1 MQKKIPMRQCV
12 GCREMKAK
20 KELVRVVRSPEGEIS
35 LDFRGKAPGRGAY
48 VCPQTECLKRA
59 IKSKALERGL
69 DCQIPQEIYDQL
81 LLRMEADQQQKAL
94 RLLGLARR
102 ARLLE
107 IGEEPVGIACR
118 GGRAK
123 LLLVAKDAGDHTFRR
138 ARSFVSGGKCP
149 YICVPYTKDE
159 LGDGLGCNAC
169 ALCAFTDPA
178 FAKSFLEALG
188 DEAHAEIL
196 VQLTVQAQRVLKRR
210 QEAQAHRKNVKTG
223 KK

>member
-1 MQKKIPMRQCV
+1 M
-12 GCREMKAK
+12 
-20 KELVRVVRSPEGEIS
+20 
-35 LDFRGKAPGRGAY
+35 
-48 VCPQTECLKRA
+48 T
-59 IKSKALERGL
+59 
-69 DCQIPQEIYDQL
+69 
-81 LLRMEADQQQKAL
+81 DQQQKAL

-178 FAKSFLEALG
+178 FA
-188 DEAHAEIL
+188 EIL
-196 VQLTVQAQRVLKRR
+196 AQLTVQAQRVLKRR

>member
-1 MQKKIPMRQCV
+1 M
-12 GCREMKAK
+12 
-20 KELVRVVRSPEGEIS
+20 
-35 LDFRGKAPGRGAY
+35 
-48 VCPQTECLKRA
+48 T
-59 IKSKALERGL
+59 
-69 DCQIPQEIYDQL
+69 
-81 LLRMEADQQQKAL
+81 DQQQKAL

-107 IGEEPVGIACR
+107 LGEEPVGIACR

-196 VQLTVQAQRVLKRR
+196 AQLTVQAQRVLKRR

>member
-1 MQKKIPMRQCV
+1 M
-12 GCREMKAK
+12 
-20 KELVRVVRSPEGEIS
+20 
-35 LDFRGKAPGRGAY
+35 
-48 VCPQTECLKRA
+48 T
-59 IKSKALERGL
+59 
-69 DCQIPQEIYDQL
+69 
-81 LLRMEADQQQKAL
+81 DQQQKAL

-159 LGDGLGCNAC
+159 LGDGLGCNAY

-188 DEAHAEIL
+188 DPEHDEIL
-196 VQLTVQAQRVLKRR
+196 TQLTVQTQRVRSAGRR
-210 QEAQAHRKNVKTG
+210 RRRTERMSKQGRNNWRWLY
-223 KK
+223 

>member
-1 MQKKIPMRQCV
+1 M
-12 GCREMKAK
+12 
-20 KELVRVVRSPEGEIS
+20 
-35 LDFRGKAPGRGAY
+35 
-48 VCPQTECLKRA
+48 T
-59 IKSKALERGL
+59 
-69 DCQIPQEIYDQL
+69 
-81 LLRMEADQQQKAL
+81 DQQQKAL

-107 IGEEPVGIACR
+107 IGEEPVGIVCR
-118 GGRAK
+118 SGKAK

-138 ARSFVSGGKCP
+138 ARSFVSGSKCP

-159 LGDGLGCNAC
+159 LGNGLGCNAC

-188 DEAHAEIL
+188 DPGHDEIL
-196 VQLTVQAQRVLKRR
+196 TQLTVQTQRVQKRR
-210 QEAQAHRKNVKTG
+210 QEAQAHRKNVKMG